1 MLAKNQRH
9 TVKITDLNNLG
20 FGVGRIEGRVVFV
33 AGAVDG
39 DTVEVQVIHVA
50 KSYAVARILSFVEH
64 SPHRE
69 NSSPC
74 PAPACGG
81 CAYRYVS
88 EAHERA
94 LKENYIRAVFA
105 KHAMKDITLAPM
117 LSAGAR
123 YGYRNKAQYP
133 VAAEKDGSLRI
144 GFYAPKSHR
153 VVEALDCPLQDAR
166 FAPVLRTLKALL
178 EEYRI
183 PAYDETT
190 GAGLLRHLYLRAGNE
205 SRELLVTLVV
215 NGKSLPHEAEIVSR
229 LQKAHP
235 EITGIL
241 LNVNSEN
248 TNVICGSEYRTLAGK
263 GYLTDTLAGVK
274 LNIAPA
280 AFYQVNHAAAE
291 LLYARARELAALS
304 GRELVLD
311 LYCGAGSIGLSMAD
325 AAREVIGIEVVPE
338 AVACAKE
345 NAKENGIQN
354 ARFYT
359 GDATDARRLLAAA
372 EAERGAPIR
381 PDVVI
386 LDPPRKG
393 CTAELLDYI
402 AALSPARIVYIS
414 CNPDTLARDAVV
426 LTAKGYQMGAITPAD
441 LFPCTGHV
449 ESVVCLKRQIQ
460 Q

>member
-1 MLAKNQRH
+1 MLAKNQKH

-33 AGAVDG
+33 GGAVDG
-39 DTVEVQVIHVA
+39 DTVEVQIIHVA
-50 KSYAVARILSFVEH
+50 SGYAVARVLSFVER

-69 NSSPC
+69 ENSPC
-74 PAPACGG
+74 PAHACGG

-94 LKENYIRAVFA
+94 LKENYIRSVFA
-105 KHAMKDITLAPM
+105 KQGIAVTLAPM

-133 VAAEKDGSLRI
+133 VSAEKDGSLRI

-153 VVEALDCPLQDAR
+153 VVDAIDCPLQDAR
-166 FAPVLRTLKALL
+166 FAPILRTCKAVF
-178 EEYRI
+178 EEYHI
-183 PAYDETT
+183 SAYDEQT
-190 GAGLLRHLYLRAGNE
+190 GKGLLRHIYLRGDSAG
-205 SRELLVTLVV
+205 RELLLTVV
-215 NGKSLPHEAEIVSR
+215 INGKKLPAEEEITAR
-229 LQKAHP
+229 LRAAHP
-235 EITGIL
+235 ELTGIL
-241 LNVNSEN
+241 VNVNEEN
-248 TNVICGSEYRTLAGK
+248 TNVICGSEFRTLWGK

-280 AFYQVNHAAAE
+280 AFYQVNHDAAA
-291 LLYARARELAALS
+291 LLYARARELACLS
-304 GRELVLD
+304 GDELVLD

-325 AAREVIGIEVVPE
+325 AAREIIGIEVVPE

-345 NAKENGIQN
+345 NAAQNGIQN
-354 ARFYT
+354 ASFYS

-372 EAERGAPIR
+372 EKERGEPIH

-393 CTAELLDYI
+393 CTEELLDYI
-402 AALSPARIVYIS
+402 AELRPARIVYIS
-414 CNPDTLARDAVV
+414 CNPDTLARDAKT
-426 LTAKGYQMGAITPAD
+426 LIANGYEMGEVTPAD

-449 ESVVCLKRQIQ
+449 ESVVCFARVF
-460 Q
+460 

>member
-1 MLAKNQRH
+1 MLAKNQKH

-20 FGVGRIEGRVVFV
+20 FGVGRIDGRVVFV
-33 AGAVDG
+33 SGAVDG
-39 DTVEVQVIHVA
+39 DTVEVQIIHVA
-50 KSYAVARILSFVEH
+50 SSYAVARILSFVER
-64 SPHRE
+64 SPYRE
-69 NSSPC
+69 ECTPC

-105 KHAMKDITLAPM
+105 KQGIAASLAPM
-117 LSAGAR
+117 LSGGRR

-133 VAAEKDGSLRI
+133 VCAEKDGGLRI

-153 VVEALDCPLQDAR
+153 VVEAVDCPLQDAR
-166 FAPVLRTLKALL
+166 FAPILRTLKALL

-183 PAYDETT
+183 PAYDEER
-190 GAGLLRHLYLRAGNE
+190 GEGLLRHVYLRGD
-205 SRELLVTLVV
+205 SVGKELLLTLVI
-215 NGKSLPHEAEIVSR
+215 NGKTLPKEGEIAAR
-229 LQKAHP
+229 LVAAHP
-235 EITGIL
+235 EITGVL
-241 LNVNSEN
+241 VNVNEQD
-248 TNVICGSEYRTLAGK
+248 TNVICGEEYRTLWGK
-263 GYLTDTLAGVK
+263 GYLTDTLAGVR

-280 AFYQVNHAAAE
+280 SFYQVNHDAAE
-291 LLYARARELAALS
+291 ALYARARALASLS
-304 GRELVLD
+304 GDELVLD

-325 AAREVIGIEVVPE
+325 AVREVIGIEVVLE

-345 NAKENGIQN
+345 NAAQNGIQN
-354 ARFYT
+354 ASFYC
-359 GDATDARRLLAAA
+359 GDATDARRLLTRA
-372 EAERGAPIR
+372 EEKRGEPIY

-393 CTAELLDYI
+393 CTEELLAYIAEL
-402 AALSPARIVYIS
+402 APPRIVYIS
-414 CNPDTLARDAVV
+414 CNPDTLARDAKI
-426 LTAKGYQMGAITPAD
+426 LIENGYEMGEVTPAD
-441 LFPCTGHV
+441 LFPCTGHI